1 MGREHQLGQGQLRPV
16 QPGPQGR
23 TMNGP
28 GTKSSQVDVG
38 LLLDAAKEAEK
49 VLEQEAR
56 THPTYAD
63 VRHRLGLLRLL
74 RNDPAGA
81 EREFEEAMGIN
92 PGYRAA
98 YYGLRMA
105 RMLQG
110 LPVGEIREAEGKT
123 PPLLEETT
131 WRFADERYRHLTE
144 DPQSKGADAG
154 QGAQAVAGPDRS
166 GDDGAHSLPG
176 HYAFFFATRRGDEEE
191 ARHQFDQVMTDSDAG
206 QQAFSRLGFFPWPG
220 FDQVRALCD
229 MLLWTP
235 LAVDL
240 YSYLARIYARNGLR
254 EKAIDCYDRS
264 YVVYPRRSRL
274 AMNRAELAAAFGEE
288 TEAISLLT
296 QAIDDDPKCVSAR
309 IALGYEY
316 ASQGFLEEA
325 RTQFE
330 VAASLAPNY
339 ADVRYNLALLHVGDG
354 QVEDALTEF
363 KRALA
368 LNPGYLPARHSMGH
382 LLCRAGRNEEGLR
395 EYARILKQGFQS
407 SDMLVQMGKAAMALD
422 RAEEALQYLERAIF
436 LNPEFAPTYYY
447 IGQAYQRKGLK
458 NKARS
463 AWRTYLEKANDWEPL
478 GPIPAEDEAEAS

>member
-1 MGREHQLGQGQLRPV
+1 MMSGQGTRA
-16 QPGPQGR
+16 
-23 TMNGP
+23 
-28 GTKSSQVDVG
+28 SQVDVG

-49 VLEQEAR
+49 VLEHEAR

-110 LPVGEIREAEGKT
+110 LPVGEIREPEGKT
-123 PPLLEETT
+123 APVPEEMS
-131 WRFADERYRHLTE
+131 WRFADECYRRLTDE
-144 DPQSKGADAG
+144 QYPKEAG
-154 QGAQAVAGPDRS
+154 QCESETAGQDTS
-166 GDDGAHSLPG
+166 SDDGVHTLPG

-191 ARHQFDQVMTDSDAG
+191 ARHQFDKVMAHSEAG
-206 QQAFSRLGFFPWPG
+206 QQAFSRLGFYPWPG
-220 FDQVRALCD
+220 FDEVRALCD

-240 YSYLARIYARNGLR
+240 YTYLARIYARNGLR
-254 EKAIDCYDRS
+254 DKAIDCYDRS

-296 QAIDDDPKCVSAR
+296 QSIDDDPKCVSAR

-330 VAASLAPNY
+330 VAASLEPNY
-339 ADVRYNLALLHVGDG
+339 ADVRYNLALLNVGEG
-354 QVEDALTEF
+354 QIEDALTEF